1 MFFHFFREDKK
12 LKLDTIKSYLI
23 SQNVIFGDSNRKLKL
38 TGISK
43 IEGEASIAVVR
54 GNPRMGY
61 DLSFTAEL
69 EGIEYLEG
77 LTCSV
82 EVEELCDDSAEPAN
96 SDISVTTLLDT
107 EQGLQAKDVLGYDNE
122 LDVYCKK
129 IT

>member
-1 MFFHFFREDKK
+1 M
-12 LKLDTIKSYLI
+12 
-23 SQNVIFGDSNRKLKL
+23 IFGDSNRKLKL

-129 IT
+129 ITQVLKEYPQN